1 MIVTPY
7 YVREIRI
14 RITMDVH
21 CMDMLAFWRERS
33 PSRMST
39 SSDQPYQSI
48 TVKSECVSGRDGISQ
63 QEGDSSMALRERER
77 ERERERFCLS
87 RLGMVIR
94 TIGIAY
100 NWMNE

>member
-1 MIVTPY
+1 
-7 YVREIRI
+7 
-14 RITMDVH
+14 
-21 CMDMLAFWRERS
+21 
-33 PSRMST
+33 
-39 SSDQPYQSI
+39 
-48 TVKSECVSGRDGISQ
+48 
-63 QEGDSSMALRERER
+63 MALRERER